1 MGITVAIRGVDEE
14 LYRKVKAYAALEGR
28 TIGSVVNEALR
39 AWLEKRNHPLYEKWR
54 KIKES
59 REKSLRWLEENY
71 DELCSKYGGM
81 YAVVSE
87 GRLIGVFKDFDSAA
101 KAAEKLHS
109 EEAVIIRLGEALEK
123 KVDLGLPAD
132 VVGR

>member
-1 MGITVAIRGVDEE
+1 
-14 LYRKVKAYAALEGR
+14 
-28 TIGSVVNEALR
+28 
-39 AWLEKRNHPLYEKWR
+39 
-54 KIKES
+54 
-59 REKSLRWLEENY
+59 
-71 DELCSKYGGM
+71 M